1 MHYSNLL
8 DTNSADDALQNDE
21 RHVAPQT
28 VAKSPSVGLNI
39 ANATKTGYLFCK
51 EKGIFDLSYPNSKL
65 RRGRVQHL
73 GDVSPTLT
81 CNPDGL
87 YVVETVSVD
96 NDDRLQDLSLR
107 HLTERE
113 AFRLMGLSESE
124 IEILTSTTTISR
136 NAKYKLAGNSIVV
149 PVFEEILSSLIF
161 DNVKNSK
168 KDNPDALY

>member
-1 MHYSNLL
+1 MRYSELIEDSQDVHSTL
-8 DTNSADDALQNDE
+8 V
-21 RHVAPQT
+21 RPAPQT
-28 VAKSPSVGLNI
+28 VTQSPSNGINV

-51 EKGIFDLSYPNSKL
+51 EKGIIDLSYPNSKL
-65 RRGRVQHL
+65 RRGRVQHM

-87 YVVETVSVD
+87 YVVDSVRIS
-96 NDDRLQDLSLR
+96 DDLKLEDLRLR

-124 IEILTSTTTISR
+124 IETLAGTDTISR

-149 PVFEEILSSLIF
+149 PVFEEILASLLF
-161 DNVKNSK
+161 GEVKNLK
-168 KDNPDALY
+168 KENPDALF

>member
-1 MHYSNLL
+1 MRYSDLIETSGDNHQEDVRL
-8 DTNSADDALQNDE
+8 
-21 RHVAPQT
+21 APQT
-28 VAKSPSVGLNI
+28 ATDSPSVGINV

-51 EKGIFDLSYPNSKL
+51 EKGIIDLSYPNSKL
-65 RRGRVQHL
+65 RRGRVQHT

-87 YVVETVSVD
+87 YIVD
-96 NDDRLQDLSLR
+96 SIKIDNGKLEELDLR
-107 HLTERE
+107 HMTERE

-124 IEILTSTTTISR
+124 VEMLAGTDTISR

-149 PVFEEILSSLIF
+149 PVFEEILASLLF
-161 DNVKNSK
+161 EDVKNVK

>member
-1 MHYSNLL
+1 MHYSELIE
-8 DTNSADDALQNDE
+8 TRDDE
-21 RHVAPQT
+21 KTVAPQT
-28 VAKSPSVGLNI
+28 VTTTPEVGLNI

-51 EKGIFDLSYPNSKL
+51 EKGIIDLSYPNSKL

-87 YVVETVSVD
+87 YVVDKVQVEGNELKD
-96 NDDRLQDLSLR
+96 IWLR

-113 AFRLMGLSESE
+113 CFRLMGLKENEIKTICESD
-124 IEILTSTTTISR
+124 SISR

-149 PVFEEILSSLIF
+149 PVLEDIFASLLF
-161 DNVKNSK
+161 DVKNDQK
-168 KDNPDALY
+168 ENPDALF